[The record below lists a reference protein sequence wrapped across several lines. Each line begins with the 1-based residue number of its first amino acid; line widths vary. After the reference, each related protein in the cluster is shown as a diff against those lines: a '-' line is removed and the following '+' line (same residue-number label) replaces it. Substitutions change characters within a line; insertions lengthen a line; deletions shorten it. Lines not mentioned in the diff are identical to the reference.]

1 MSEAPRHVGLSMD
14 ELSELDAAE
23 RARIHKRNIDEVRR
37 CLQRRR
43 AAGARCDAV
52 ERHLAWLESA
62 RQVRPRQ
69 RTQQGE
75 ALFEGIGGVDAREES
90 R

>member
-23 RARIHKRNIDEVRR
+23 RARIHKRNVDEARR

-62 RQVRPRQ
+62 RQVPTGR
-69 RTQQGE
+69 RTQLGG
-75 ALFEGIGGVDAREES
+75 ALFEGIAGPDAREES